1 MFNRPKRRLTR
12 RLQLNLMLAVLV
24 LFLPTKTALAD
35 PIAIWNFNDSDLI
48 VDHGAGTMTSNFVPA
63 NVGFAAGTTNNVRL
77 GDPAGQALSLQ
88 GGSSN
93 ANNGRNITV
102 LVSTFGFSNIIVSFA
117 TQGTGT
123 GFNNNQFQ
131 YSLDGVTFVDFGSPF
146 APLVAFGSVPV
157 VFDLASIPGLN
168 NNPDAAFRI
177 VFSGATTATGNNRI
191 DNFVVEGSSST
202 TIPEPTTIALLG
214 TGITTL
220 FARGWKRRARI
231 LKVKQV

>member
-1 MFNRPKRRLTR
+1 
-12 RLQLNLMLAVLV
+12 MLGVLV
-24 LFLPTKTALAD
+24 LLLPTKAALAD

-48 VDHGAGTMTSNFVPA
+48 VDHGAGTMISNFNPA

-77 GDPAGQALSLQ
+77 GDPSGQALSLQ
-88 GGSSN
+88 GGSGN

-123 GFNNNQFQ
+123 GFNSNQFQ
-131 YSLDGVTFVDFGSPF
+131 YSLDGVTFNDFGSPF
-146 APLVAFGSVPV
+146 APTVAFGAVPI
-157 VFDLASIPGLN
+157 VFDLGSIPGLN

-191 DNFVVEGSSST
+191 DNFVVEGSSA

-220 FARGWKRRARI
+220 FARGWRRRRVRKP
-231 LKVKQV
+231 KVNQG